1 MKGVFSRNKIIE
13 IAKTIPSIYSK
24 SYPYKE
30 RDRALFC
37 FLYLTGAR
45 VEEVVMGKKKV
56 GVKKKDLEFVKVGGK
71 GFLVVSLYTLKN
83 RKHPIRKVPIPI
95 KREGVLV
102 KYVLDYVEKLNSEN
116 YLFSF
121 TKQRAWQIIRFILD
135 KYKRKSKNK
144 FMNANHFLR
153 HCRLTHLVTIYDF
166 TDQDLVRFAG
176 WSSSMPAV
184 VYSHLR
190 FKDLARKMV

>member
-1 MKGVFSRNKIIE
+1 MKGIFSREKIVE
-13 IAKTIPSIYSK
+13 IAKSIPKLYQTN
-24 SYPYKE
+24 YPFKE

-45 VEEVVMGKKKV
+45 VEEVVRGKKKL
-56 GVKKKDLEFVKVGGK
+56 GVKKKDLELVKIDGK
-71 GFLVVSLYTLKN
+71 DFLVVSLYTLKN

-95 KREGVLV
+95 EKEGELV
-102 KYVLDYVEKLNSEN
+102 KYILDYVKNLNGSD
-116 YLFSF
+116 YLFPF
-121 TKQRAWQIIRFILD
+121 TKQRAWQIVRFILI
-135 KYKRKSKNK
+135 KFKKRSNNK

-166 TDQDLVRFAG
+166 TDQDLVKFAG
-176 WSSSMPAV
+176 WGSSAPAA

-190 FKDLARKMV
+190 FKDLARKMI

>member
-1 MKGVFSRNKIIE
+1 MKGVFGRDKIIE
-13 IAKTIPSIYSK
+13 IAKTIPSLYPK

-56 GVKKKDLEFVKVGGK
+56 GVKKKDLELVKVGRK
-71 GFLVVSLYTLKN
+71 DFLVVSLYTLKN
-83 RKHPIRKVPIPI
+83 RKHPIRKVPIPV
-95 KREGVLV
+95 KREGVLT

-116 YLFSF
+116 YLFPF

-135 KYKRKSKNK
+135 KYKRESKNK

-190 FKDLARKMV
+190 FKDLAKKMI